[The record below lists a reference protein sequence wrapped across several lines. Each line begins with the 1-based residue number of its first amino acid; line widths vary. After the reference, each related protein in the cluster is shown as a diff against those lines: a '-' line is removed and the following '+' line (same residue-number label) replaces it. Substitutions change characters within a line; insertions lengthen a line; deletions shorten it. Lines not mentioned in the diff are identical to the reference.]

1 MRRLQNEAK
10 PLVIRERQKRRQAD
24 PFALE
29 AGHAVLALAPNAR
42 GSLTSSAESFH
53 VQKHAR
59 TYTPP
64 DLSLARFDGPYHST
78 R

>member
-10 PLVIRERQKRRQAD
+10 PLVIRERQKRKQAD

-29 AGHAVLALAPNAR
+29 AGPAVLALPPTAR
-42 GSLTSSAESFH
+42 GSLTSSAD
-53 VQKHAR
+53 
-59 TYTPP
+59 TPP

-78 R
+78 Q